1 MRVQNYVKFFSFTA
15 FGAPNRAR
23 ARCGLA
29 RSRKNGYLWATKNK
43 KQKTMKLDMK
53 IAVPTRDGVVD
64 DHFGHCAYYTIFAIE
79 ADGSLRS
86 TTLPSPEGC
95 GCKSNIASVLQAEGV
110 RVMLAGN
117 MGAGAKN
124 VLERHGIKVI
134 RGQRGEVEQLVRD
147 YLAGQVHDS
156 GEACAHHDCH

>member
-1 MRVQNYVKFFSFTA
+1 VAQIVRK
-15 FGAPNRAR
+15 RAR
-23 ARCGLA
+23 VRET
-29 RSRKNGYLWATKNK
+29 RSKTLLKRAKIRTFELSKNDYKR
-43 KQKTMKLDMK
+43 MKLDVK

-64 DHFGHCAYYTIFAIE
+64 DHFGHCAYYTIFAVE
-79 ADGSLRS
+79 ADGSLSS

-156 GEACAHHDCH
+156 GEACDHHDCH